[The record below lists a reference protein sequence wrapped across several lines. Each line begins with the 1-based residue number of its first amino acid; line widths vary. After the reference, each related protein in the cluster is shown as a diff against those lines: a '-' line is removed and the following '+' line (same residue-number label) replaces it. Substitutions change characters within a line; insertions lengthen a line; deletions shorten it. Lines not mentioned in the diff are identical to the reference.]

1 MDDHPESL
9 TASALIDELFHV
21 LRDVATASQGVHHI
35 LYSSFLKGSLSVD
48 QERLFVLLKSYDTK
62 LASYAAFVDQW
73 RRSQGD

>member
-1 MDDHPESL
+1 MDDRPESL

-21 LRDVATASQGVHHI
+21 LRDVATASQGIHYA
-35 LYSSFLKGSLSVD
+35 LYSSLSDDTLSPD
-48 QERLFVLLKSYDTK
+48 QQMFFTLLKSYDNK